1 MDRLHKEIAFLGYY
15 LHWDY
20 NTLLNMEHA
29 ERERWVKEV
38 SAINN
43 ELNED
48 NTSNSLGKPEVSI
61 LDM

>member
-1 MDRLHKEIAFLGYY
+1 
-15 LHWDY
+15 
-20 NTLLNMEHA
+20 MEHA

-38 SAINN
+38 STINN

-48 NTSNSLGKPEVSI
+48 NADSSGKKETSI